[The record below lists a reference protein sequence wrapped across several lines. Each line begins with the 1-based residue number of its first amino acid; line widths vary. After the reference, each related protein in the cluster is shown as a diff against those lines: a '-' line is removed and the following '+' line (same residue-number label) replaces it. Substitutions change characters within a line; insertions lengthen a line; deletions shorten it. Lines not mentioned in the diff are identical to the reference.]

1 MDNTCL
7 IYWVNKMD
15 NMSLINIIDFPVLGD
30 GRGALVALEANR
42 HIPFEIKRVYYIYG
56 TAQGVARGFHA
67 HKELKQVAICLK
79 GSCRFVMDDGK
90 DKQQVILAT
99 PDKGLLIEPMQW
111 HEMYD
116 FSEDCL
122 LMVLADQVY
131 DESDYI
137 REYSKFIEA
146 AKTHVHSSAK

>member
-1 MDNTCL
+1 
-7 IYWVNKMD
+7 MD

-67 HKELKQVAICLK
+67 HKALKQVAICLK

-116 FSEDCL
+116 FTEDCL

>member
-1 MDNTCL
+1 MGNTCL

-116 FSEDCL
+116 FTEDCL

>member
-56 TAQGVARGFHA
+56 TGQDVARGFHA
-67 HKELKQVAICLK
+67 HKALKQVAICLK

-90 DKQQVILAT
+90 DKQEVILAT
-99 PDKGLLIEPMQW
+99 PDKGLLIDAMQW

-146 AKTHVHSSAK
+146 ANTHVHSSAK